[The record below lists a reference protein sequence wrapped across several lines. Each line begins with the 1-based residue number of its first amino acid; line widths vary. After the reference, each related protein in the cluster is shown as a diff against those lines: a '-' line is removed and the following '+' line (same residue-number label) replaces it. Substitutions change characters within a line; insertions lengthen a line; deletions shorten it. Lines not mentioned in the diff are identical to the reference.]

1 MQEGNLRRYMLALA
15 IVIVIAVGAGIGFM
29 YTRVTDTGK
38 PAPEVVATTQAPP
51 TPTEPAPAP
60 LTQGEPAQKPETP
73 TPETQA
79 PAPQTSAPQ
88 TSAPQTSAP
97 KTAEKNDPMSER
109 VLGDPNAP
117 ITILEYSSL
126 TCPHCATFHANTL
139 PQLKK
144 DYIDTGKVKLVF
156 RDFPFDRAALQ
167 ASMLARCSNPERYF
181 GFLDVLFKS
190 QNKWAGASDPT
201 QALAQ
206 TGKLAGVGDQQFKEC
221 LANEALANKL
231 IERRLEA
238 EQKYKVESTPTFVI
252 LRGDTVEKVIGA
264 QPITEFAKVI
274 DKLGS

>member
-1 MQEGNLRRYMLALA
+1 MRRYMLGLA
-15 IVIVIAVGAGIGFM
+15 IVTVVAAGAGIGFM
-29 YTRVTDTGK
+29 NTGVIAK
-38 PAPEVVATTQAPP
+38 ERPAPEVIEA
-51 TPTEPAPAP
+51 APADAASP
-60 LTQGEPAQKPETP
+60 SDSDSTPKPTQVVQAQLAQAQAKAS
-73 TPETQA
+73 TQVA
-79 PAPQTSAPQ
+79 QA
-88 TSAPQTSAP
+88 
-97 KTAEKNDPMSER
+97 AEKNDPLSER

-190 QNKWAGASDPT
+190 QNKWAGASDPA

-238 EQKYKVESTPTFVI
+238 EQKYQVQSTPTFVI
-252 LRGDTVEKVIGA
+252 MRGDTVEKIVGA
-264 QPITEFAKVI
+264 QPIAEFARVI

>member
-1 MQEGNLRRYMLALA
+1 MRRYMLGLA
-15 IVIVIAVGAGIGFM
+15 IVTVVAAGAGIGFM
-29 YTRVTDTGK
+29 NTGVIAK
-38 PAPEVVATTQAPP
+38 ERPAPEVIVADSVDTASPSD
-51 TPTEPAPAP
+51 
-60 LTQGEPAQKPETP
+60 
-73 TPETQA
+73 
-79 PAPQTSAPQ
+79 SAPSTTKPTQ
-88 TSAPQTSAP
+88 VVQAQLAQAQAKASTQVAQA
-97 KTAEKNDPMSER
+97 AEKNDPLSER

-126 TCPHCATFHANTL
+126 TCPHCASFHANTL

-144 DYIDTGKVKLVF
+144 DFIDTGKVKLVF

-190 QNKWAGASDPT
+190 QNKWAGASDPA

-238 EQKYKVESTPTFVI
+238 EQKYQVQSTPTFVI
-252 LRGDTVEKVIGA
+252 MRGDTVEKIVGA
-264 QPITEFAKVI
+264 QPIAEFARVI

>member
-1 MQEGNLRRYMLALA
+1 MQEGILRRYMLGLA
-15 IVIVIAVGAGIGFM
+15 IVTVVAVGAGVGFM
-29 YTRVTDTGK
+29 NTGVVAK
-38 PAPEVVATTQAPP
+38 ERPAPEVIAVASADATTPSDAAPTKPTQVVQTQLAQAQ
-51 TPTEPAPAP
+51 AKAS
-60 LTQGEPAQKPETP
+60 TQVAQ
-73 TPETQA
+73 A
-79 PAPQTSAPQ
+79 
-88 TSAPQTSAP
+88 
-97 KTAEKNDPMSER
+97 AEKNDPLSER

-126 TCPHCATFHANTL
+126 TCPHCASFHANTL

-144 DYIDTGKVKLVF
+144 DFIDTGKVKLVF

-190 QNKWAGASDPT
+190 QNKWAGASDPA

-238 EQKYKVESTPTFVI
+238 EQKYQVQSTPTFVI
-252 LRGDTVEKVIGA
+252 MRGDTIEKVVGA
-264 QPITEFAKVI
+264 QPIAEFARVI

>member
-1 MQEGNLRRYMLALA
+1 MRRYMLGLA
-15 IVIVIAVGAGIGFM
+15 IVTVVAAGAGIGFM
-29 YTRVTDTGK
+29 NTGVIAK
-38 PAPEVVATTQAPP
+38 ERPAPEVIVADSVDTASPSD
-51 TPTEPAPAP
+51 
-60 LTQGEPAQKPETP
+60 
-73 TPETQA
+73 
-79 PAPQTSAPQ
+79 SAPSTTKPTQ
-88 TSAPQTSAP
+88 VVQAQLAQAQAKASTQVAQA
-97 KTAEKNDPMSER
+97 AEKNDPLSER

-126 TCPHCATFHANTL
+126 TCPHCASFHANTL

-144 DYIDTGKVKLVF
+144 DYIDTGKAKLVF

-190 QNKWAGASDPT
+190 QNKWAGASDPA

-238 EQKYKVESTPTFVI
+238 EQKYQVQSTPTFVI
-252 LRGDTVEKVIGA
+252 MRGDTIEKVVGA
-264 QPITEFAKVI
+264 QPIAEFARVI

>member
-1 MQEGNLRRYMLALA
+1 MRRYMLGLA
-15 IVIVIAVGAGIGFM
+15 IVTVVAAGAGIGFM
-29 YTRVTDTGK
+29 NTGVIAK
-38 PAPEVVATTQAPP
+38 ERPAPEVIEAASANEGSPSDSDSTPKPTQVVQAQLAQAQAKASTQVAQA
-51 TPTEPAPAP
+51 
-60 LTQGEPAQKPETP
+60 
-73 TPETQA
+73 
-79 PAPQTSAPQ
+79 
-88 TSAPQTSAP
+88 
-97 KTAEKNDPMSER
+97 AEKNDPLSER

-190 QNKWAGASDPT
+190 QNKWAGASDPA

-238 EQKYKVESTPTFVI
+238 EQKYQVQSTPTFVI
-252 LRGDTVEKVIGA
+252 MRGDTVEKIVGA
-264 QPITEFAKVI
+264 QPIAEFARVI

>member
-1 MQEGNLRRYMLALA
+1 MQEGILRRYMLGLA
-15 IVIVIAVGAGIGFM
+15 IVTVVAAGAAIGFM
-29 YTRVTDTGK
+29 NTDVIAK
-38 PAPEVVATTQAPP
+38 ERPAPEVIATTSADATTPSETAPTKPTQVVQAQL
-51 TPTEPAPAP
+51 A
-60 LTQGEPAQKPETP
+60 QGQVAQSQVA
-73 TPETQA
+73 QA
-79 PAPQTSAPQ
+79 
-88 TSAPQTSAP
+88 
-97 KTAEKNDPMSER
+97 AEKNDPMSER

-126 TCPHCATFHANTL
+126 TCPHCASFHANTL

-190 QNKWAGASDPT
+190 QNKWAGASDPA
-201 QALAQ
+201 QALSQ

-238 EQKYKVESTPTFVI
+238 EQKYQVQSTPTFVI
-252 LRGDTVEKVIGA
+252 MRGDTIEKVVGA
-264 QPITEFAKVI
+264 QPITEFAKVL

>member
-1 MQEGNLRRYMLALA
+1 MRRRRRNPLQQ
-15 IVIVIAVGAGIGFM
+15 
-29 YTRVTDTGK
+29 
-38 PAPEVVATTQAPP
+38 PAPP
-51 TPTEPAPAP
+51 TSGGPGPTRQPG
-60 LTQGEPAQKPETP
+60 TR
-73 TPETQA
+73 
-79 PAPQTSAPQ
+79 QTSA
-88 TSAPQTSAP
+88 APPAP
-97 KTAEKNDPMSER
+97 RQAAEKNDPLSER

-126 TCPHCATFHANTL
+126 TCPHCAAFHANTL

-190 QNKWAGASDPT
+190 QNKWAGASDPA

-238 EQKYKVESTPTFVI
+238 EQKYQVAVHPD
-252 LRGDTVEKVIGA
+252 LRDHARRHHRKGRRRPADHRVRQGDRQARLLTG
-264 QPITEFAKVI
+264 TGRLMSMTG
-274 DKLGS
+274 LGSAAPCSS

>member
-1 MQEGNLRRYMLALA
+1 MRRYMLGLA
-15 IVIVIAVGAGIGFM
+15 IVTVVAAGAGIGFM
-29 YTRVTDTGK
+29 NTGVIAK
-38 PAPEVVATTQAPP
+38 ERPAPEVIVADSVDTASPSD
-51 TPTEPAPAP
+51 
-60 LTQGEPAQKPETP
+60 
-73 TPETQA
+73 
-79 PAPQTSAPQ
+79 SAPSTTKPTQ
-88 TSAPQTSAP
+88 VVQAQLAQAQAKASTQVAQA
-97 KTAEKNDPMSER
+97 AEKNDPLSER

-144 DYIDTGKVKLVF
+144 DFIDTGKVKLVF

-190 QNKWAGASDPT
+190 QNKWAGASDPA

-238 EQKYKVESTPTFVI
+238 EQKYQVQSTPTFVI
-252 LRGDTVEKVIGA
+252 MRGDTVEKIVGA
-264 QPITEFAKVI
+264 QPIAEFARVI

>member
-1 MQEGNLRRYMLALA
+1 MRRYMLGLA
-15 IVIVIAVGAGIGFM
+15 IVTVVAAGAGIGFM
-29 YTRVTDTGK
+29 NTGVIAK
-38 PAPEVVATTQAPP
+38 ERPAPEVIVADSVDTASPSD
-51 TPTEPAPAP
+51 
-60 LTQGEPAQKPETP
+60 
-73 TPETQA
+73 
-79 PAPQTSAPQ
+79 SAPSTTKPTQ
-88 TSAPQTSAP
+88 VVQAQLAQAQAKASTQVAQA
-97 KTAEKNDPMSER
+97 AEKNDPLSER

-190 QNKWAGASDPT
+190 QNKWAGASDPA

-238 EQKYKVESTPTFVI
+238 EQKYQVQSTPTFVI
-252 LRGDTVEKVIGA
+252 MRGDTIEKVVGA
-264 QPITEFAKVI
+264 QPIAEFARVI

>member
-1 MQEGNLRRYMLALA
+1 MQEGSLRRYMLGLA
-15 IVIVIAVGAGIGFM
+15 IVTVVAAGAGIGFM
-29 YTRVTDTGK
+29 NTGVIAK
-38 PAPEVVATTQAPP
+38 ERPAPEVIAVASADAASPSDSDSTPKPTQVVQAQL
-51 TPTEPAPAP
+51 AQAQAKAS
-60 LTQGEPAQKPETP
+60 TQVAQ
-73 TPETQA
+73 A
-79 PAPQTSAPQ
+79 
-88 TSAPQTSAP
+88 
-97 KTAEKNDPMSER
+97 AEKNDPLSER

-126 TCPHCATFHANTL
+126 TCPHCASFHANTL

-144 DYIDTGKVKLVF
+144 DFIDTGKVKLVF

-238 EQKYKVESTPTFVI
+238 EQKYQVQSTPTFVI
-252 LRGDTVEKVIGA
+252 MRGDTVEKVVGA
-264 QPITEFAKVI
+264 QPIAEFARVI

>member
-1 MQEGNLRRYMLALA
+1 MRRYMLGLA
-15 IVIVIAVGAGIGFM
+15 IVTVVAAGAGIGFM
-29 YTRVTDTGK
+29 NTGVIAK
-38 PAPEVVATTQAPP
+38 ERPAPEVIEA
-51 TPTEPAPAP
+51 APADAASP
-60 LTQGEPAQKPETP
+60 PDSESTPKPTQVVQAQLAQAQAKAS
-73 TPETQA
+73 TQVA
-79 PAPQTSAPQ
+79 QA
-88 TSAPQTSAP
+88 
-97 KTAEKNDPMSER
+97 AEKNDPLSER

-126 TCPHCATFHANTL
+126 TCPHCASFHANTL

-144 DYIDTGKVKLVF
+144 DYIDTGKAKLVF

-190 QNKWAGASDPT
+190 QNKWAGASDPA

-238 EQKYKVESTPTFVI
+238 EQKYQVQSTPTFVI
-252 LRGDTVEKVIGA
+252 MRGDTIEKVVGA
-264 QPITEFAKVI
+264 QPIAEFARVI

>member
-1 MQEGNLRRYMLALA
+1 MRRYMLGLA
-15 IVIVIAVGAGIGFM
+15 IVTVVAAGAGIGFM
-29 YTRVTDTGK
+29 NTGVIAK
-38 PAPEVVATTQAPP
+38 ERPAPEVIVADSVDTASPSD
-51 TPTEPAPAP
+51 
-60 LTQGEPAQKPETP
+60 
-73 TPETQA
+73 
-79 PAPQTSAPQ
+79 SAPSTTKPTQ
-88 TSAPQTSAP
+88 VVQAQLAQAQAKASTQVAQA
-97 KTAEKNDPMSER
+97 AEKNDPLSER

-126 TCPHCATFHANTL
+126 TCPHCASFHANTL

-144 DYIDTGKVKLVF
+144 DFIDTGKVKLVF

-190 QNKWAGASDPT
+190 QNKWAGASDPA

-238 EQKYKVESTPTFVI
+238 EQKYQVQSTPTFVI
-252 LRGDTVEKVIGA
+252 MRGDTIEKVVGA
-264 QPITEFAKVI
+264 QPIAEFARVI

>member
-1 MQEGNLRRYMLALA
+1 MRRYMLGLA
-15 IVIVIAVGAGIGFM
+15 IVTVVAAGAGIGFM
-29 YTRVTDTGK
+29 NTGVIAK
-38 PAPEVVATTQAPP
+38 ERPAPEVIVADSVDTASPSD
-51 TPTEPAPAP
+51 
-60 LTQGEPAQKPETP
+60 
-73 TPETQA
+73 
-79 PAPQTSAPQ
+79 SAPSTTKPTQ
-88 TSAPQTSAP
+88 VVQAQLAQAQAKASTQVAQA
-97 KTAEKNDPMSER
+97 AEKNDPLSER

-144 DYIDTGKVKLVF
+144 DYIDTGKAKLVF

-190 QNKWAGASDPT
+190 QNKWAGASDPA

-238 EQKYKVESTPTFVI
+238 EQKYQVQSTPTFVI
-252 LRGDTVEKVIGA
+252 MRGDTIEKVVGA
-264 QPITEFAKVI
+264 QPIAEFARVI

>member
-1 MQEGNLRRYMLALA
+1 MQEGILRRYMLGLA
-15 IVIVIAVGAGIGFM
+15 IVTVVAAGAGIGFM
-29 YTRVTDTGK
+29 NTGVIAK
-38 PAPEVVATTQAPP
+38 ERPAPEVIAAASANATSPSESASTTKPTQVVQTQLAQARAQASTQVAQA
-51 TPTEPAPAP
+51 T
-60 LTQGEPAQKPETP
+60 
-73 TPETQA
+73 
-79 PAPQTSAPQ
+79 
-88 TSAPQTSAP
+88 
-97 KTAEKNDPMSER
+97 EKNDPLSER

-126 TCPHCATFHANTL
+126 TCPHCANFHAVTL

-190 QNKWAGASDPT
+190 QNKWAGASDPA

-238 EQKYKVESTPTFVI
+238 EQKYQVQSTPTFVI
-252 LRGDTVEKVIGA
+252 MRGDTMEKVVGA
-264 QPITEFAKVI
+264 QPITEFARVI

>member
-1 MQEGNLRRYMLALA
+1 MRRYMLGL
-15 IVIVIAVGAGIGFM
+15 VIVTVVAAGAGIGFM
-29 YTRVTDTGK
+29 NTDVIAKET
-38 PAPEVVATTQAPP
+38 PAPEVIAAASADATSPSEAASTTKPTQVVQTQLAQAQAKASTQVAQA
-51 TPTEPAPAP
+51 
-60 LTQGEPAQKPETP
+60 
-73 TPETQA
+73 
-79 PAPQTSAPQ
+79 
-88 TSAPQTSAP
+88 
-97 KTAEKNDPMSER
+97 AEKNDPLSER

-126 TCPHCATFHANTL
+126 TCPHCASFHANTL

-190 QNKWAGASDPT
+190 QNKWAGASDPA

-238 EQKYKVESTPTFVI
+238 EQKYQVQSTPTFVI
-252 LRGDTVEKVIGA
+252 MRGDTIEKIVGA
-264 QPITEFAKVI
+264 QPIGEFAKVI

>member
-1 MQEGNLRRYMLALA
+1 MRRYMLGLA
-15 IVIVIAVGAGIGFM
+15 MVAVVAVGAGVGL
-29 YTRVTDTGK
+29 VNTGVIAKEK
-38 PAPEVVATTQAPP
+38 PAPEVI
-51 TPTEPAPAP
+51 APAQAGTVP
-60 LTQGEPAQKPETP
+60 DDDSTPKPTQVVQAQLAQG
-73 TPETQA
+73 QA
-79 PAPQTSAPQ
+79 AQAQ
-88 TSAPQTSAP
+88 VAQA
-97 KTAEKNDPMSER
+97 AEKNDPLSER

-126 TCPHCATFHANTL
+126 TCPHCASFHANTL

-144 DYIDTGKVKLVF
+144 DYIDTGKAKLVF

-190 QNKWAGASDPT
+190 QNKWAGASDPA

-206 TGKLAGVGDQQFKEC
+206 TGKLAGVGEQQFQAC
-221 LANEALANKL
+221 MGNEALANKL

-238 EQKYKVESTPTFVI
+238 EQKYQVQSTPTFVI
-252 LRGDTVEKVIGA
+252 LRGDATEKIVGA
-264 QPITEFAKVI
+264 QPIAEFARVL